1 MRNRKSFR
9 DSPRKSQVLLIRN
22 IPSKCN
28 NIENVYQHFSKYGK
42 IQGILCDEH
51 FSQVLFQDVR
61 AAEAAYESSE
71 PFCDNRFIKISYSR
85 GKMKSQVNL
94 QSYVDKKA
102 IGKIAATAA
111 VDVDRENNIKK
122 EKETEK
128 KKKIDI
134 EKEISKLT
142 KIKESLSQEVVET
155 MIQMETAEGEERV
168 SLKKRIIDL
177 SKTSAENDEK
187 IKALLEMKGSDEKH

>member
-1 MRNRKSFR
+1 MRKRRSFS
-9 DSPRKSQVLLIRN
+9 DSQRKSQVLLIRN
-22 IPSKCN
+22 IPSKFN

-42 IQGILCDEH
+42 IQGILCDEN
-51 FSQVLFQDVR
+51 FSQVLFQDIR

-102 IGKIAATAA
+102 IGKIAAKAA
-111 VDVDRENNIKK
+111 IDVDKENSSHK

-128 KKKIDI
+128 KKKLDI
-134 EKEISKLT
+134 EKEISKFT
-142 KIKESLSQEVVET
+142 KIKESLSQEVLENMV
-155 MIQMETAEGEERV
+155 QMETAQGEEKTA
-168 SLKKRIIDL
+168 LKKRVFDL
-177 SKTSAENDEK
+177 SKAISENNEK
-187 IKALLEMKGSDEKH
+187 LKALQEMAEGGE